1 MKYKCLNVDCGE
13 SFLFAAKKTV
23 EQTIT
28 PDEVHT
34 IEILRCPFCG
44 SLEIDE
50 APQEAKGVNKEDIIS
65 LKDIE
70 PNEFDKYQKDGY
82 VLYESWQKNLR
93 VVKLRTPT
101 TEQKTVSE
109 VTA

>member
-1 MKYKCLNVDCGE
+1 MKYQCKNEVCGKQ
-13 SFLFAAKKTV
+13 FNFTAKKTV
-23 EQTIT
+23 EKTIA
-28 PDEVHT
+28 PDEVST
-34 IEILRCPFCG
+34 IEILTCPFCG
-44 SLEIDE
+44 SIEIDE
-50 APQEAKGVNKEDIIS
+50 APQETKGVNKEDIIS